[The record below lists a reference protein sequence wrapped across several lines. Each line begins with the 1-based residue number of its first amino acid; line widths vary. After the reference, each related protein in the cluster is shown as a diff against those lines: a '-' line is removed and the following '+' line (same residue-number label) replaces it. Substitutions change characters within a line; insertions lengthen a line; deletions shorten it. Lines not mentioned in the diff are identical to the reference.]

1 MFRRRETADH
11 LPELRLAPDDDEDGL
26 VYLPKV
32 LERWFGLTRS
42 EARRRVEQGAVSLD
56 GEPVTTLAVPAD
68 QLAGRH
74 IKAGKSAKAQGLVRR
89 S

>member
-1 MFRRRETADH
+1 MTTRTVSSTCPRCSSAGS
-11 LPELRLAPDDDEDGL
+11 A
-26 VYLPKV
+26 
-32 LERWFGLTRS
+32 LTRS
-42 EARRRVEQGAVSLD
+42 EARRRIEQGAVSLD

-68 QLAGRH
+68 LLAGRH